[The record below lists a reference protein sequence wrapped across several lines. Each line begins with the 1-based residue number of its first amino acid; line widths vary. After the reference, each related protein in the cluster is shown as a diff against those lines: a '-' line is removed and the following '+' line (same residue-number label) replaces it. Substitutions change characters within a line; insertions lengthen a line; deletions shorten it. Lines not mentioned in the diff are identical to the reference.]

1 MFNLF
6 FFKKQQ
12 QKLLGTSSSFILISF
27 SVSTSGVDSGRMG
40 IGLSIR
46 LSWASLLGDEEN
58 GEKTS
63 ASIEVVCY
71 TFARA
76 HAFIPHVPGHLLYAL
91 RSVVF
96 IVDVAGYVFEVVHV
110 GTNQHVPQFH
120 KVTVRLVFHCA
131 KKYASLTL
139 LIQSRHANYFNL
151 HSGWIKLNRRGIFEC
166 AYLRR
171 SPRGTAFPSLFVHEL
186 PPLCYCQSQRTGCTP
201 AEGDARK
208 GCYFNP
214 SLLRESCLSMLVHT
228 GSYTRSQKT
237 PELLKT
243 TVTLFVETG
252 KRLLAVYFLSTD
264 FLSWSVRSC
273 SKPASI
279 SPEPLLYFHLKGQ

>member
-1 MFNLF
+1 MFNITCNHF
-6 FFKKQQ
+6 YFFKKTT
-12 QKLLGTSSSFILISF
+12 KVAWYLLIFHFDQFLGVHIW
-27 SVSTSGVDSGRMG
+27 SGQRQDGDRALHTVV
-40 IGLSIR
+40 LSQFTER
-46 LSWASLLGDEEN
+46 WRKWREN
-58 GEKTS
+58 IT
-63 ASIEVVCY
+63 SIEVVCY
-71 TFARA
+71 TFALA
-76 HAFIPHVPGHLLYAL
+76 HAFTPHVPGHLLYAL

-131 KKYASLTL
+131 KKYASLPL

-151 HSGWIKLNRRGIFEC
+151 HSGWIKLNRRGIFEH

-171 SPRGTAFPSLFVHEL
+171 SPRGTAFPSLFVHEP

-214 SLLRESCLSMLVHT
+214 SLLRESCLSMLAHT
-228 GSYTRSQKT
+228 DRVIHTH
-237 PELLKT
+237 
-243 TVTLFVETG
+243 
-252 KRLLAVYFLSTD
+252 KRPL
-264 FLSWSVRSC
+264 SC
-273 SKPASI
+273 SRQLWLY
-279 SPEPLLYFHLKGQ
+279 LLRQVKDC

>member
-1 MFNLF
+1 M
-6 FFKKQQ
+6 
-12 QKLLGTSSSFILISF
+12 LGTSSSFILISF

-46 LSWASLLGDEEN
+46 LSWASLLRDEEN

-71 TFARA
+71 TCSRFHSSRTWSSPVCTALCSFHSGRRRLRLWGRA
-76 HAFIPHVPGHLLYAL
+76 CGNESACSSVSQSHSAIGFPLRKEICIINFINQVKTCKLFQFTFRLNKAEQTWNIRVCIPSTIPQ
-91 RSVVF
+91 
-96 IVDVAGYVFEVVHV
+96 GYSL
-110 GTNQHVPQFH
+110 P
-120 KVTVRLVFHCA
+120 
-131 KKYASLTL
+131 LTL
-139 LIQSRHANYFNL
+139 CPRASTTVLLPITANGVHSCRRRREERLLFQPLSAPRKLSEHA
-151 HSGWIKLNRRGIFEC
+151 
-166 AYLRR
+166 
-171 SPRGTAFPSLFVHEL
+171 GTHW
-186 PPLCYCQSQRTGCTP
+186 Q
-201 AEGDARK
+201 
-208 GCYFNP
+208 
-214 SLLRESCLSMLVHT
+214 
-228 GSYTRSQKT
+228 SYTHSQKT